1 MSLAC
6 FLVCLP
12 PLPVLGESP
21 KIPWGFSALPA
32 KAREVGRGC
41 GTPACPVCPRGFPGV
56 LGRHCMSLRDS
67 ASPRPSLSPRA
78 RPQVVP
84 ASPGLVFLPL
94 CGPEGGVRLA
104 GWVRI
109 TVVTVNVSCVWV
121 LGSLC
126 APIFLFWSFCLCL
139 SVSVGVCVSFSVSF
153 SPPSLSL
160 SSRCLSLVCVS
171 LCLHL
176 CLSPP
181 RGPPRPLRLGLCP
194 SPPCPFLCL
203 SPCHRPLPRGFPSHC
218 SRKEGLT
225 DGQFWERPR
234 GLHFSLSWP
243 LPALTLGAFHTRRPD
258 GASKGTRGLLHR
270 PCSTPRR
277 LQEPVLSPTPGRGSR
292 GPPPRAA
299 LPPGRHPC
307 PLPL

>member
-41 GTPACPVCPRGFPGV
+41 GTPACPACPRGFPGV

-109 TVVTVNVSCVWV
+109 TVVTVNVPCMWV
-121 LGSLC
+121 LRSLC

-139 SVSVGVCVSFSVSF
+139 SVSVGVCVSFS
-153 SPPSLSL
+153 PLSL
-160 SSRCLSLVCVS
+160 SPPDVSLLSVS
-171 LCLHL
+171 LCVSICV
-176 CLSPP
+176 CL
-181 RGPPRPLRLGLCP
+181 PLGVPLT
-194 SPPCPFLCL
+194 L
-203 SPCHRPLPRGFPSHC
+203 SGWVSAP
-218 SRKEGLT
+218 
-225 DGQFWERPR
+225 
-234 GLHFSLSWP
+234 P
-243 LPALTLGAFHTRRPD
+243 LPAPFSVFPRVIGPFPGVSPLTA
-258 GASKGTRGLLHR
+258 A
-270 PCSTPRR
+270 
-277 LQEPVLSPTPGRGSR
+277 GRKD
-292 GPPPRAA
+292 
-299 LPPGRHPC
+299 
-307 PLPL
+307 

>member
-41 GTPACPVCPRGFPGV
+41 GTPACPACPRGFPGV

-109 TVVTVNVSCVWV
+109 TVVTVNVPCMWV
-121 LGSLC
+121 LRSLC

-139 SVSVGVCVSFSVSF
+139 SVSVGVCVSFS
-153 SPPSLSL
+153 PLSL
-160 SSRCLSLVCVS
+160 SPPDVSLLSVSPSVSVSPSGSPSPSPAGSLPLPSLPLSLSFPVS
-171 LCLHL
+171 
-176 CLSPP
+176 SA
-181 RGPPRPLRLGLCP
+181 P
-194 SPPCPFLCL
+194 SP
-203 SPCHRPLPRGFPSHC
+203 GFPLSLQP
-218 SRKEGLT
+218 EGRT
-225 DGQFWERPR
+225 DGWAVLGKATGSPLLSFMASSRPHPW
-234 GLHFSLSWP
+234 GLP
-243 LPALTLGAFHTRRPD
+243 Y
-258 GASKGTRGLLHR
+258 
-270 PCSTPRR
+270 
-277 LQEPVLSPTPGRGSR
+277 
-292 GPPPRAA
+292 PPPRR
-299 LPPGRHPC
+299 GQ
-307 PLPL
+307 